1 MVPSKR
7 VVLAVEDMLLVRMF
21 ISDVLTD
28 EGFRVLEAGTAAE
41 ALTIL
46 QARPDVMAIVTDVEM
61 PGGMNGYELAH
72 VVKDQWPNIQIIIS
86 SGRAWPNAGD
96 MPAGSI
102 FLPKP
107 VPTARLVDEV
117 KKAVDRA
124 EALLGGV
131 TAADDPEAPNVVPIR
146 QAE

>member
-1 MVPSKR
+1 MAASKR

-21 ISDVLTD
+21 ISDTLTD

-46 QARPDVMAIVTDVEM
+46 QARPDVMAVITDVEM
-61 PGGMNGYELAH
+61 PGGMNGYELAYR
-72 VVKDQWPNIQIIIS
+72 VKEQWPNIQIIIS
-86 SGRAWPNAGD
+86 SGRSWPNADD
-96 MPAGSI
+96 MPADSI

-107 VPTARLVDEV
+107 VPTERLIDEV

-124 EALLGGV
+124 EALLGRV
-131 TAADDPEAPNVVPIR
+131 TAADHPEAPNIVPIR